1 MRLTTK
7 TSEADPDHLSDPD
20 PFETVSFHGSGP
32 IKKTAKIRYNIILQ
46 NIIKMKRILHTDE
59 D

>member
-32 IKKTAKIRYNIILQ
+32 IKKNSQ
-46 NIIKMKRILHTDE
+46 NQIQYHITKYYQNETDPPH
-59 D
+59 